1 MEAKLQWLQDPREIN
16 GDNLNN
22 KAWSQQTFQE

>member
-1 MEAKLQWLQDPREIN
+1 LQRLQDPREIN

-22 KAWSQQTFQE
+22 IQEKEEGFEGLS